1 MEHTLYRSPLT
12 ATCPGRHFGAAS
24 RQGLEGAG
32 PKHQGAGPQLG
43 DAPNR
48 AWPRRG
54 RGHVPEW
61 AWLRKGGVSTSRVP
75 APPRTLLAPA
85 GGRKRV
91 TAVSGAGI
99 SKAGGMAELDSS
111 LLEVGGGWDAAAA
124 AAGRRPQPQ
133 PQPPPAGQAEGDE
146 EDLMPM
152 VFLCAGCKRPV
163 GDTLS
168 WVTNDEETGCVLL
181 RSECRAM
188 IETLFCSGCSMTLG
202 NIYRCT
208 PKHLDYKR
216 DLFCFSVDSIE
227 SYVLGSSEKQAVTDE
242 EPLTLESRAALEEA
256 LERVRLNLASFFV
269 YVTTM
274 KYSLNCSCRATCN
287 RSTLWVL
294 TYAITSCYL
303 II

>member
-1 MEHTLYRSPLT
+1 
-12 ATCPGRHFGAAS
+12 
-24 RQGLEGAG
+24 
-32 PKHQGAGPQLG
+32 
-43 DAPNR
+43 
-48 AWPRRG
+48 
-54 RGHVPEW
+54 
-61 AWLRKGGVSTSRVP
+61 
-75 APPRTLLAPA
+75 
-85 GGRKRV
+85 
-91 TAVSGAGI
+91 
-99 SKAGGMAELDSS
+99 MAELDSSLS
-111 LLEVGGGWDAAAA
+111 LLEVGGGWDAAEAAEAA
-124 AAGRRPQPQ
+124 AAGRRSPQQPQQPQ

-181 RSECRAM
+181 RSASASVSVDKEQKLSKRPGECGCM

-242 EPLTLESRAALEEA
+242 EPLTLESRAALGEA
-256 LERVRLNLASFFV
+256 LERADTILKALEARLTAVESSIDSLHNNL
-269 YVTTM
+269 
-274 KYSLNCSCRATCN
+274 
-287 RSTLWVL
+287 
-294 TYAITSCYL
+294 
-303 II
+303 